1 MKIEALKSILKSR
14 IAQLQELE
22 DILKARSVVSG
33 LYTDTG
39 VKFSSLI
46 AEIDRD
52 PEFVDQ
58 CWQDFNY
65 SCEVHD
71 DEPSNDVL
79 FSFYEFVMT
88 RRSYVH

>member
-1 MKIEALKSILKSR
+1 MKIEALKEILNSR
-14 IAQLQELE
+14 IVQIQELE

-58 CWQDFNY
+58 CWKDFNC
-65 SCEVHD
+65 SWEVHE

-79 FSFYEFVMT
+79 FSFYEFVML